1 MVSIEEVI
9 TELKRLTPAQVEE
22 VARLIGGFSRL
33 EGSASSPPPV
43 VPASVIEE
51 AVKNG
56 WPAELFT
63 EVIGSLPD
71 FKRPEQPPFEDRAP
85 L

>member
-1 MVSIEEVI
+1 MSIEEVI

-22 VARLIGGFSRL
+22 VARIINGFSRL
-33 EGSASSPPPV
+33 EGSGAPRSPV

-63 EVIGSLPD
+63 EVIGSIPD
-71 FKRPEQPPFEDRAP
+71 FKRPEQRDWPQ
-85 L
+85 